1 MAVVKNVIF
10 DLQARTGSAEKSLSK
25 VEERLI
31 SLEKETTELRK
42 DTTQYIEALKKLE
55 QANDRLGRNTDGLN
69 NKFNGLNGTLGR
81 ARQGFIQLAAVAG
94 AGLGFQQI
102 VGTIVDFD
110 QALADLSAITGATGG
125 DLKFYEEQARK
136 IGTTTTVSAS
146 EAVEAFKLIGSAK
159 PELLKNS
166 EALVD
171 LTNKAIILS
180 GASGIELPQ
189 AAEQLGLALNALKLP
204 ASEAGVVIDVLALA
218 AQNGTREIPYITD
231 ALSKFGGVAQQSGT
245 SIQTSVAAIE
255 ILGKAIPE
263 ASIAGTNMRGI
274 LIKLQ
279 TAAAA
284 NGREFMGLTKELELL
299 KPRLE
304 DITFLKQTFGE
315 ENLLAAQTL
324 ISEVDALK
332 EFEQGLNGNGAA
344 LSQYNTRVNTVQGDI
359 SRLKNAWE
367 DAVLE
372 FGNTDSIRG
381 AIQFL
386 TKNLSTI
393 IKLLYQVVKGWV
405 VWKTTA
411 LAARGVLWSLAVAQK
426 GYNLLV
432 STGGSLM
439 GAFSVG
445 LGKATTGWKNLNAAM
460 KANVI
465 GLIIA
470 GIYELLDLLNVF
482 ESRAAKLE
490 RRLNQNK
497 QDTKVGANINEAI
510 FEAKKNKLQEEQ
522 AEELRLYESHFE
534 TLSEEEQKAAIK
546 RGETV
551 EALEKKHQQKILALV
566 EEELDRRVDLLGK
579 EEERIIVAESKMAAN
594 REKIRALEEKKA
606 NIPRQGIRSN
616 QTQFTISKI
625 EDEINEL
632 HMANNK
638 LNDEIIKDAQNKSEI
653 YEKSYDE
660 LSKQRDKYANDI
672 TVTNNRIKKTEKDL
686 TESELLSAKELAQR
700 NKEQRKAEDE
710 ANKRAKEG
718 TIAALEERVS
728 ELRKKLTQDLRL
740 DAAEFS
746 DTVEQYVK
754 AQAELEEANKRLLG
768 SMEGK
773 IDLSTISGI
782 EKEVNRIQQLVSLA
796 PRGTDEQKILAR
808 KLHELQK
815 LLKEAR
821 KEIEEEDKRAQ
832 LEKNLAIEDEE
843 ERHNSVMQGLFT
855 DANVNDAEAARM
867 SEEEI
872 LKTQRAGEIK
882 QLQLRIEY
890 ARRKLQLMYESGEA
904 TQEELLRQEHEITE
918 AQQELQNVLNKFD
931 AEDREKRKAR
941 REEIIEATRDLYS
954 ELTKLANQFLQNQ
967 IDILDRQS
975 EAQRKRINDAKEI
988 ASSGNAEL
996 LELEEQRLNELNKK
1010 RERYVKIQQGLAVL
1024 EIALNSAVAVTK
1036 AANQPFPLNL
1046 IAIATTLAALT
1057 AGVLQAKS
1065 IASQASFYKG
1075 GYTGDGNPK
1084 SESRALG
1091 VKPYTYHKGEY
1102 VMDNKVTRIGR
1113 NKEIFAK
1120 IHRGRWDMEKV
1131 LNARTGGVAINNYS
1145 DRGTGEIV
1153 NAIKN
1158 IPKTSFHFNKHG
1170 IFSTVTKQNNYKK
1183 KVNNK
1188 L

>member
-10 DLQARTGSAEKSLSK
+10 DLQARTTGAEKSLQG
-25 VEERLI
+25 VENKLE
-31 SLEKETTELRK
+31 SLERELEQVKK
-42 DTTQYIEALKKLE
+42 DQVEYIEISRRME
-55 QANDRLGRNTDGLN
+55 QANLRLGKSVDDTSHRVN
-69 NKFNGLNGTLGR
+69 NMSGILSR
-81 ARQGFIQLAAVAG
+81 ARTGITQLAAVAG
-94 AGLGFQQI
+94 IGIAFDQTI
-102 VGTIVDFD
+102 GTIINFD

-125 DLKFYEEQARK
+125 DLEFYKEQARE
-136 IGTTTTVSAS
+136 IGRTTTVSAS

-255 ILGKAIPE
+255 ILGQAIPE

-279 TAAAA
+279 TAAEA

-393 IKLLYQVVKGWV
+393 IKLLYQVVKGWI

-432 STGGSLM
+432 STGGSVL
-439 GAFSVG
+439 GLFSNG
-445 LGKATTGWKNLNAAM
+445 LNKATTSFKNLNAAM
-460 KANVI
+460 KANFI
-465 GLIIA
+465 GLVVA
-470 GIYELLDLLNVF
+470 GLYEILDLLNVF

-490 RRLNQNK
+490 RRLARNK
-497 QDTKVGANINEAI
+497 QDTQVGVNISDSI
-510 FEAKKNKLQEEQ
+510 FEAEKQKIQAQQ
-522 AEELRLYESHFE
+522 AEELDLYQSHFE
-534 TLSEEEQKAAIK
+534 TLSEKEKQEMIK

-551 EALEKKHQQKILALV
+551 EALEKKHQERLLSLV
-566 EEELDRRVDLLGK
+566 EEELEKRADRLGK
-579 EEERIIVAESKMAAN
+579 AGEEVVTLEGKIQSNIAKIQDLEQNERAKASTHHRILNIKEENKRIEEEYLRGAKTNLSIQEASYD
-594 REKIRALEEKKA
+594 ALEKERNQLA
-606 NIPRQGIRSN
+606 NS
-616 QTQFTISKI
+616 
-625 EDEINEL
+625 
-632 HMANNK
+632 
-638 LNDEIIKDAQNKSEI
+638 
-653 YEKSYDE
+653 
-660 LSKQRDKYANDI
+660 I
-672 TVTNNRIKKTEKDL
+672 TKTNNVIKKQERDL
-686 TESELLSAKELAQR
+686 TDEMLLSAEER
-700 NKEQRKAEDE
+700 RKAAAEERKRQKE
-710 ANKRAKEG
+710 AEQKVKEG

-768 SMEGK
+768 SLEGGT
-773 IDLSTISGI
+773 DLSTIVGLQ
-782 EKEVNRIQQLVSLA
+782 KEINKLQKLVDEA
-796 PRGTDEQKILAR
+796 QIGNDEQLSLNARLHALQKMLKDAR
-808 KLHELQK
+808 KLL
-815 LLKEAR
+815 
-821 KEIEEEDKRAQ
+821 EEEDKRAQ

-872 LKTQRAGEIK
+872 LKIQRAGEIK

-1010 RERYVKIQQGLAVL
+1010 RERYVKIQKGLAVL

-1075 GYTGDGNPK
+1075 GYTGDGNPRE
-1084 SESRALG
+1084 ESRQLG
-1091 VKPYTYHKGEY
+1091 RKPYTYHKGEF
-1102 VMDNKVTRIGR
+1102 VMDNKVTSIGR
-1113 NKEIFAK
+1113 NRKIFDK
-1120 IHRGRWDMEKV
+1120 ILRGRWDMEKV
-1131 LNARTGGVAINNYS
+1131 LSKSGNNAMVINNEIHS
-1145 DRGTGEIV
+1145 DKIV
-1153 NAIKN
+1153 KAIKDQPQTIFN
-1158 IPKTSFHFNKHG
+1158 LNKHG
-1170 IFSTVTKQNNYKK
+1170 VFSIVKKKQNYAK
-1183 KVNNK
+1183 KVDNIR
-1188 L
+1188 